1 MQRTRN
7 VFFNAVLTLLLIA
20 SISAFNT
27 TSLPGNSTNYA
38 LSPAGDV
45 NGDGYAD
52 VMISIYNNE
61 YGVSSNGTVQL
72 FMGTGNGISSQPTWS
87 GEGKGGSNFGE
98 SIASAGDVNG
108 DGFFD
113 IIIGASRYSNGEDN
127 EGAAFVYYG
136 SPSGP
141 AQTPS
146 WTMEGNQANAFFG
159 VSVSTAGD
167 VNKDGYSDVII
178 GASYFDDGETN
189 EGSISIYLGSP
200 SGLSKTPYFTAEGDQ
215 VNAFFGKSVA
225 CAGDVNHDGYSDVV
239 IGAPGY
245 DHGQNNEGRA
255 FLYMGTNM
263 GMTQSAAWTGESN
276 QADANYGYSVASA
289 GDVNGDGFSD
299 VVIGANRFDDKMSN
313 VGKIYVY
320 MGSANGFTLFPD
332 WTYTG
337 SQIDGNMGIS
347 VSAAGDIN
355 GDGYGEVI
363 VGSFGINPQIPT
375 GNVFVFFGSVKGTT
389 NKFIEIDKNKY
400 PGASFGLSVASAGD
414 INGDGYADVLAGVM
428 KEGSNP
434 WKLMLVKGSSKGLM
448 DANELTPNI
457 P

>member
-1 MQRTRN
+1 MRRTN
-7 VFFNAVLTLLLIA
+7 KIIFNAFLATILIA
-20 SISAFNT
+20 AISAFNKAP
-27 TSLPGNSTNYA
+27 LPGNSTNYA

-52 VMISIYNNE
+52 VMVSLFNNE
-61 YGVSSNGTVQL
+61 FGVSKDGLVQL
-72 FMGTGNGISSQPTWS
+72 FMGTGNGISTQYSWS
-87 GEGKGGSNFGE
+87 SEGKGGSNFGE

-113 IIIGASRYSNGEDN
+113 IIVGASRFSNGEDN

-136 SPSGP
+136 SPGGP
-141 AQTPS
+141 AKTPA

-167 VNKDGYSDVII
+167 VNKDGYADVII
-178 GASYFDDGETN
+178 GANYYDNGETN
-189 EGSISIYLGSP
+189 EGRITIYLGSAN
-200 SGLSKTPYFTAEGDQ
+200 GLSKTPYFTAEGDQ

-239 IGAPGY
+239 VGSPGY

-255 FLYMGTNM
+255 VLYMGTNM
-263 GMTQSAAWTGESN
+263 GMTQSAAWSGESN
-276 QADANYGYSVASA
+276 QADANYGFSVASA

-299 VVIGANRFDDKMSN
+299 VVIGANRYDENMSN

-320 MGSANGFTLFPD
+320 MGSANGFSLFPD

-337 SQIDGNMGIS
+337 NQIDGNLGIS
-347 VSAAGDIN
+347 VAAAGDIN
-355 GDGYGEVI
+355 GDGYGEII
-363 VGSFGINPQIPT
+363 VGAFGINPLITT
-375 GNVFVFFGSVKGTT
+375 GNVFVYYGSVKGTT
-389 NKFIEIDKNKY
+389 NKLIEIDKAKY

-428 KEGSNP
+428 REGANP
-434 WKLMLVKGSSKGLM
+434 WKLMLVKGSAKGLI
-448 DANELTPNI
+448 DNNDVAPN
-457 P
+457 

>member
-1 MQRTRN
+1 MQRTKN
-7 VFFNAVLTLLLIA
+7 VFFPALLVTLLMA
-20 SISAFNT
+20 TISAFNNAPI
-27 TSLPGNSTNYA
+27 PGNSTNYT

-61 YGVSSNGTVQL
+61 FGVSNDGIVQL
-72 FMGTGNGISSQPTWS
+72 FMGTGNGISNQPTWS
-87 GEGKGGSNFGE
+87 SEGKGGSNFGE

-113 IIIGASRYSNGEDN
+113 IIIGASRYSNGEEN

-136 SPSGP
+136 SPTGP
-141 AQTPS
+141 AQTAS
-146 WTMEGNQANAFFG
+146 WSMEGSQANAFFG

-167 VNKDGYSDVII
+167 VNKDGYADVIV
-178 GASYFDDGETN
+178 GANYYDNGETN
-189 EGSISIYLGSP
+189 EGRIAIYLGSAN
-200 SGLSKTPYFTAEGDQ
+200 GLSKTPYFTAEGDQ

-225 CAGDVNHDGYSDVV
+225 CAGDVNHDGYSDVI

-276 QADANYGYSVASA
+276 QADANYGFSVATA

-320 MGSANGFTLFPD
+320 MGSANGFNLYPD

-337 SQIDGNMGIS
+337 NQIDGNLGIS
-347 VSAAGDIN
+347 VAAAGDIN

-363 VGSFGINPQIPT
+363 VGAFGINPQVPT
-375 GNVFVFFGSVKGTT
+375 GNVFVFYGSVRGTT
-389 NKFIEIDKNKY
+389 NQFFEIDKSKY
-400 PGASFGLSVASAGD
+400 PGANFGMSVASAGD

-428 KEGSNP
+428 KQGANP
-434 WKLMLVKGSSKGLM
+434 WKLMLVKGSAKGLV
-448 DANELTPNI
+448 DSLDPTPN
-457 P
+457 

>member
-1 MQRTRN
+1 MQRTKKDFFH
-7 VFFNAVLTLLLIA
+7 VFLAVFLIA
-20 SISAFNT
+20 SVSAFNNP
-27 TSLPGNSTNYA
+27 LPGNSSNYT

-45 NGDGYAD
+45 NGDGYGD
-52 VMISIYNNE
+52 VMISIFNNE
-61 YGVSSNGTVQL
+61 FGVSSDGSVQL
-72 FMGTGNGISSQPTWS
+72 FMGTGSGISNQPTWT

-113 IIIGASRYSNGEDN
+113 IIVGASRFSNGEDN

-141 AQTPS
+141 SQTPS

-167 VNKDGYSDVII
+167 VNKDGYTDVII
-178 GASYFDDGETN
+178 GANYYDNGETN
-189 EGSISIYLGSP
+189 EGRVTVYLGSP
-200 SGLSKTPYFTAEGDQ
+200 TGLSKTPYFTAEGDQ

-225 CAGDVNHDGYSDVV
+225 CAGDVNHDGYSDVI
-239 IGAPGY
+239 IGSPGY

-299 VVIGANRFDDKMSN
+299 VVVGANRYDDQMSN

-320 MGSANGFTLFPD
+320 MGSANGFNLFPD
-332 WTYTG
+332 WTNTG
-337 SQIDGNMGIS
+337 HQIDGNMGIS
-347 VSAAGDIN
+347 VAAAGDIN
-355 GDGYGEVI
+355 GDGYGEI
-363 VGSFGINPQIPT
+363 IIGSYGVNPQIPT
-375 GNVFVFFGSVKGTT
+375 GNVYVFYGSVKGTT
-389 NKFIEIDKNKY
+389 NQSIEVDKSKY

-428 KEGSNP
+428 KQGSNP
-434 WKLMLVKGSSKGLM
+434 WKLMLVKGSAKGLA
-448 DANELTPNI
+448 DSDLSPN
-457 P
+457 